1 MYPNPSGAM
10 SMSMA
15 SYGLPT
21 AYPGQQPFANPYA
34 VLNMSTTPLTSA
46 PEENQKQ
53 ESNRPNAAIVAVPL
67 SICGVILLA
76 SLMFCARSR
85 YTRKA
90 KTDLENATAGTAP
103 GPPTDWQAIV
113 KRKAM
118 DAGAEKGEG
127 GGGGVTITERREDAI
142 LPTLGYDHAQSRG
155 IDRPRYS
162 SRDPRYD
169 DPPRYQRESRY
180 SRDGGSFADRRR
192 ERDMRDDD
200 ARSRSSI
207 SSRSATRCITPLPAR
222 EHSYHDRYTAAPM
235 VERRRCDDYKSRSR
249 YGNGSKHWDEYDDRH
264 SIKDD
269 YYATTRRSRS
279 GLGGIDDRERC
290 DCPPRLHSHS
300 LLSAHD
306 SRSRDCSDCHRSIP
320 ATRHS
325 HSHIRSHHQSRSSS
339 IDPFAEMPG
348 PTYEPMIRTQTSSTA
363 SRGMSTKY
371 RDDVIVAKKQNKMHR
386 AQSSA
391 STITEAGW
399 DLAGKGAYETGH
411 DRGMGELYESLR
423 RAIGE
428 SEIVKPK

>member
-1 MYPNPSGAM
+1 
-10 SMSMA
+10 MSMA

-34 VLNMSTTPLTSA
+34 VLNMSTTPLTPAS
-46 PEENQKQ
+46 EDHEKQ

-90 KTDLENATAGTAP
+90 KTDLENATTGAP
-103 GPPTDWQAIV
+103 PVVLPTDWQAIV

-118 DAGAEKGEG
+118 DAGTEKGE
-127 GGGGVTITERREDAI
+127 GGGVTITERRDDAI
-142 LPTLGYDHAQSRG
+142 LPTLGYAHSRG
-155 IDRPRYS
+155 IDRPRHS

-180 SRDGGSFADRRR
+180 SRDGDSFADRRR

-207 SSRSATRCITPLPAR
+207 SSRSATRCITPLPMR
-222 EHSYHDRYTAAPM
+222 EHSYQDRYTAAPM
-235 VERRRCDDYKSRSR
+235 SDRRRYDESKSRSR
-249 YGNGSKHWDEYDDRH
+249 YGSASKHWEEYDDRH

-269 YYATTRRSRS
+269 YYATSRRSRS
-279 GLGGIDDRERC
+279 GLGGVDDRDRC

-300 LLSAHD
+300 LLSAHN
-306 SRSRDCSDCHRSIP
+306 SRSRDCTDCHRSIP
-320 ATRHS
+320 VTRSSNS
-325 HSHIRSHHQSRSSS
+325 HSHAHICSHHQSHSSS
-339 IDPFAEMPG
+339 IDPFADMPG

-363 SRGMSTKY
+363 SRGLSTRY
-371 RDDVIVAKKQNKMHR
+371 GDDVVVPKKQKMRR

-399 DLAGKGAYETGH
+399 DLAGRGAYETGH
-411 DRGMGELYESLR
+411 DRGLGALYESLR
-423 RAIGE
+423 KAIGE